1 MPRCRIAIRNVPPPG
16 VTARNVIGNA
26 ALTVRQRS
34 VKIGC
39 GGALGALQAWSMAAS
54 NAQAAHRGR
63 GKHVVADAAILSCS
77 LICRGEN
84 RRSLLP
90 YNRGPGQGP
99 RYVRNPASLA
109 KQFAATVCLMR

>member
-1 MPRCRIAIRNVPPPG
+1 MSSAVTEMPRCRIAIRNVPPPG

-63 GKHVVADAAILSCS
+63 GKHVVADAAILKLQPDLS
-77 LICRGEN
+77 
-84 RRSLLP
+84 RREP
-90 YNRGPGQGP
+90 
-99 RYVRNPASLA
+99 SLA
-109 KQFAATVCLMR
+109 STL